1 MGSRPEEILE
11 RWESLETN
19 CYIQTSQKPACSRTF
34 YFQSS
39 LEIVEHAYENKIHG
53 GLLTAGARGW
63 GWEKRE
69 IDVLS
74 FSFLAHWLRSAG
86 RRFTKNKRQRLPYRL
101 IQTPKQTNKQTTDS
115 VVGYFKEYN
124 LLNDDPSISNSY
136 LNKTADVFIFQEQVS
151 RKTTPA
157 FRQLNNPSNIN

>member
-1 MGSRPEEILE
+1 MRGGKAQKQTATFKRV
-11 RWESLETN
+11 TN
-19 CYIQTSQKPACSRTF
+19 QPAQGPL

-39 LEIVEHAYENKIHG
+39 LEIVEHTYENKIHG

-74 FSFLAHWLRSAG
+74 FSFLARWLRSAG